1 MNLNN
6 IYFYWWLIFPMSWI
20 VMELVRMI
28 LRAQAHG
35 QKLALLKSY
44 AQKGETPP
52 QWLMDALNHK
62 QCRD

>member
-1 MNLNN
+1 
-6 IYFYWWLIFPMSWI
+6 
-20 VMELVRMI
+20 MELVRMI